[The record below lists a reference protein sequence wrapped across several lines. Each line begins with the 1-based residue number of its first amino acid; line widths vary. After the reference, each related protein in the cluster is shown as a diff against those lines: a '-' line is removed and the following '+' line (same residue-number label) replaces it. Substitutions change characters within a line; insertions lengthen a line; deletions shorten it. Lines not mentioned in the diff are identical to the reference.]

1 MTRPC
6 LLLVH
11 GWGFAPG
18 FWGELLL
25 RLPDFDAECVD
36 LGFYGERRVP
46 EISRPLVVAHSM
58 GLPWALANI
67 PRPWSGLLA
76 VNSFA
81 RFTRAQHFI
90 EGVPPR
96 MVERMQSRFESDPH
110 GVTAE
115 FLARCGVFEP
125 ETSGIEPEALAGM
138 LSWLGRCD
146 ERTSL
151 MMLSCPRMALA
162 GRNDPIVPE
171 AMSLASFP
179 PAELVLAEGGGH
191 LLPLTHPDWVASC
204 LRLLAARISP

>member
-1 MTRPC
+1 MTRPG

-11 GWGFAPG
+11 GWGFAPA

-25 RLPDFDAECVD
+25 RLPDFDADCVD
-36 LGFYGERRVP
+36 MGFYGERRVP
-46 EISRPLVVAHSM
+46 RMSRPLVVTHSM

-90 EGVPPR
+90 EGVAPR
-96 MVERMQSRFESDPH
+96 MVERMLSRFESDPH
-110 GVTAE
+110 GVAAE
-115 FLARCGVFEP
+115 FLGRCGVFEP
-125 ETSGIEPEALAGM
+125 DTSGIDPAPLAEALA
-138 LSWLGRCD
+138 WLGKCD

-151 MMLSCPRMALA
+151 MMLGCPRMALA

-171 AMSLASFP
+171 VMSLASFLP
-179 PAELVLAEGGGH
+179 GELVLAEGGGH

-204 LRLLAARISP
+204 LRLLTARVAP